1 MPDMKNRLTANRRES
16 LPPVEAD
23 PQVGLSQ
30 AQVQQ
35 RIDAGWVSGETKTA
49 GKSGFEIIF
58 LHTFT
63 FFNLIFV
70 ILAVLLV
77 LGGSTVKI

>member
-1 MPDMKNRLTANRRES
+1 MPDMKNRLTANRRET

-35 RIDAGWVSGETKTA
+35 RMDAGWVSGETKTA
-49 GKSGFEIIF
+49 GKTIHGRC
-58 LHTFT
+58 
-63 FFNLIFV
+63 
-70 ILAVLLV
+70 
-77 LGGSTVKI
+77 